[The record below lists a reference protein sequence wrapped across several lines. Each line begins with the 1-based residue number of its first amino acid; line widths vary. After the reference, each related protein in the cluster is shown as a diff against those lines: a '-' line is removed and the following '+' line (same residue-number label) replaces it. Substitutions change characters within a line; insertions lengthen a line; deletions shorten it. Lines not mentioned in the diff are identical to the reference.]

1 LSKLRPGW
9 VVGGSLSALVIAFA
23 ASFVVIF
30 GYAFFLAVQARGA
43 PDAAAIN
50 RFAAGGTVSWLSL
63 LGTALG
69 AAIAG
74 WLVARRTRPD
84 QLANRVAVGVVIAIV
99 LLIPIL
105 GRGNSGLTALRAAEG
120 LAICA
125 GVGFLMRGSNPAR
138 SLD

>member
-1 LSKLRPGW
+1 MSVLSKLRPGW

-63 LGTALG
+63 LGTALR
-69 AAIAG
+69 AAIAAG
-74 WLVARRTRPD
+74 SW
-84 QLANRVAVGVVIAIV
+84 
-99 LLIPIL
+99 
-105 GRGNSGLTALRAAEG
+105 RAA
-120 LAICA
+120 
-125 GVGFLMRGSNPAR
+125 RGPTSSPTAWR
-138 SLD
+138 